1 MFIALTR
8 FIGFKFFLGFKV
20 ADKAQE
26 LQRMIILSQA
36 ILNKAQEAL
45 WDDVIALEVERH
57 ELIRLFFS
65 GPVQEEDAE
74 AVAVAIRLI
83 LSIDEQVKELGAV
96 RRFDILQVLQE
107 IDQGKKAVKAYT
119 S

>member
-1 MFIALTR
+1 M
-8 FIGFKFFLGFKV
+8 

-26 LQRMIILSQA
+26 LQQIIVLSQA
-36 ILNKAQEAL
+36 MLNKAQEAL
-45 WDDVIALEVERH
+45 WEDVIALEVERH

-65 GPVQEEDAE
+65 DPVQEEDTE
-74 AVAVAIRLI
+74 VVAVGIRLI

-96 RRFDILQVLQE
+96 RRFDILQILQE
-107 IDQGKKAVKAYT
+107 MDQGKKAVKAYT

>member
-1 MFIALTR
+1 M
-8 FIGFKFFLGFKV
+8 

-26 LQRMIILSQA
+26 LQQMIVLSQA
-36 ILNKAQEAL
+36 MLNKAQEAL
-45 WDDVIALEVERH
+45 WEDVIALEVERH

-65 GPVQEEDAE
+65 VPVLQEDAE

-83 LSIDEQVKELGAV
+83 LSIDEQLKELGAV
-96 RRFDILQVLQE
+96 RRFDILQILQE
-107 IDQGKKAVKAYT
+107 MDQGKKAVKAYT

>member
-1 MFIALTR
+1 M
-8 FIGFKFFLGFKV
+8 

-26 LQRMIILSQA
+26 LQQMVVLSQTM
-36 ILNKAQEAL
+36 LNKAQEAL
-45 WDDVIALEVERH
+45 WEDVIALEIERH
-57 ELIRLFFS
+57 ALIRLFFS
-65 GPVQEEDAE
+65 DPVQEEDTE

-96 RRFDILQVLQE
+96 RRFDILQILQE
-107 IDQGKKAVKAYT
+107 MDQGKKAVKAYT